1 MGLRCFKNI
10 LVIEI
15 FIWIIT
21 NFSHPPIRIV
31 VQGGHDVDIWIQVPI
46 YKLHVEYVMDS
57 CRIFK
62 NLTFLIAL
70 SDPNTTLSALNQI
83 VTRVK

>member
-1 MGLRCFKNI
+1 M
-10 LVIEI
+10 VE
-15 FIWIIT
+15 
-21 NFSHPPIRIV
+21 
-31 VQGGHDVDIWIQVPI
+31 GGHDVDIWIQVPI

-70 SDPNTTLSALNQI
+70 SDPNTTLSAVNQI
-83 VTRVK
+83 DCN